1 MCQYAQSS
9 TLLLWAA
16 HVSSRPTKKEVVAIS
31 HENTPSVTRRSLL
44 RLLVLLVGICVFVGL
59 VGIVVGWVGTY
70 IVPVVVSLAVVIYI
84 VALGLWVAER
94 WPMPP
99 NRDRMQ

>member
-1 MCQYAQSS
+1 M
-9 TLLLWAA
+9 
-16 HVSSRPTKKEVVAIS
+16 S
-31 HENTPSVTRRSLL
+31 HENKPSVTRRSLL
-44 RLLVLLVGICVFVGL
+44 KLLVLLAGICVFVGL

-70 IVPVVVSLAVVIYI
+70 IVPVVVILAVVIYI

-94 WPMPP
+94 WPVPP

>member
-1 MCQYAQSS
+1 M
-9 TLLLWAA
+9 
-16 HVSSRPTKKEVVAIS
+16 S

-70 IVPVVVSLAVVIYI
+70 IVPVVVIAAVIIYI
-84 VALGLWVAER
+84 VALGLGVAER
-94 WPMPP
+94 WPGSSDY
-99 NRDRMQ
+99 NDGNDFEKWYRRF

>member
-1 MCQYAQSS
+1 
-9 TLLLWAA
+9 
-16 HVSSRPTKKEVVAIS
+16 
-31 HENTPSVTRRSLL
+31 
-44 RLLVLLVGICVFVGL
+44 
-59 VGIVVGWVGTY
+59 
-70 IVPVVVSLAVVIYI
+70 VVIYI

>member
-1 MCQYAQSS
+1 M
-9 TLLLWAA
+9 
-16 HVSSRPTKKEVVAIS
+16 S

-70 IVPVVVSLAVVIYI
+70 IVPVVVILAVVIYI